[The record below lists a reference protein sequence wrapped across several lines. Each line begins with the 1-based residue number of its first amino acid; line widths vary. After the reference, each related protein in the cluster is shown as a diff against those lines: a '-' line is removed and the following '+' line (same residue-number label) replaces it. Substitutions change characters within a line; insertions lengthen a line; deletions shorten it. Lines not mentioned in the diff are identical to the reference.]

1 MTRYVLIR
9 LGLMVP
15 TLVVV
20 LALTVAIL
28 HVAPGGPASAAMAR
42 AAAAAAQHGQ
52 VLTQAD
58 IAAIRASYR
67 VRWGAA
73 SFMRAM
79 LRYATFHLGHS
90 AVTGQSVAGL
100 IVQRLP
106 VSMGLGVGSTLL
118 VYGLA
123 VPLGIAQAMRAGSRF
138 DRGVTLAMLSG
149 AALPGFL
156 VAVLLV
162 VGFGAGGVLPLFPL
176 RGLMSGSLASGGFGA
191 APLGVRLLNGA
202 WHLVLP
208 IIAVSAGG
216 IAGLALLVRHA
227 TLEALGSTYMM
238 AMRARGASERQIA
251 LRYAG
256 RRAMLVVVAG
266 LPQSFVAMLFT
277 AALLVEI
284 VFSLPGLGLL
294 GYHAAL
300 DRDFP
305 VLLGSL
311 YIYTLTGLLGHLA
324 GDLLARAVDPRIDFT
339 PLR

>member
-1 MTRYVLIR
+1 MPMTRYVLVR

-15 TLVVV
+15 TLLAV

-28 HVAPGGPASAAMAR
+28 HAAPGGPASAAIAR

-52 VLTQAD
+52 VLSEAD
-58 IAAIRASYR
+58 IAAIRATYR
-67 VRWGAA
+67 SAWGVGAFA
-73 SFMRAM
+73 RAM
-79 LRYATFHLGHS
+79 LRYGTFHLGHS
-90 AVTGQSVAGL
+90 LVTGQSVAHL
-100 IVQRLP
+100 IAQRLP
-106 VSMGLGVGSTLL
+106 VSIGLGVGSTLF

-138 DRGVTLAMLSG
+138 DRSITLVMLSG

-156 VAVLLV
+156 VAILLV
-162 VGFGAGGVLPLFPL
+162 VAFGAGGMLPLFPL
-176 RGLMSGSLASGGFGA
+176 RGLLSSGLSA
-191 APLGVRLLNGA
+191 APLAVRALNLA

-208 IIAVSAGG
+208 VLAVSAGG
-216 IAGLALLVRHA
+216 LAGLALLVRHA
-227 TLEALGSTYMM
+227 TLEALGQTYVM

-256 RRAMLVVVAG
+256 RRALLLVVAG

-277 AALLVEI
+277 SALLVEI

-294 GYHAAL
+294 GYRAAL
-300 DRDFP
+300 DRDVP

-311 YIYTLTGLLGHLA
+311 YIYTLTGLLAHLA
-324 GDLLARAVDPRIDFT
+324 GDLLTRVVDPRIDFT
-339 PLR
+339 ALR

>member
-1 MTRYVLIR
+1 MPMTRYVLVR

-15 TLVVV
+15 TLLAV

-28 HVAPGGPASAAMAR
+28 HAAPGGPASAAIAR

-52 VLTQAD
+52 VLSEAD
-58 IAAIRASYR
+58 IAAIRATYR
-67 VRWGAA
+67 SAWGVGAFA
-73 SFMRAM
+73 RAM
-79 LRYATFHLGHS
+79 LRYGTFHLGHS
-90 AVTGQSVAGL
+90 LVTGQSVAHL
-100 IVQRLP
+100 IAQRLP
-106 VSMGLGVGSTLL
+106 VSIGLGVGSTLF

-138 DRGVTLAMLSG
+138 DRSVTLVMLSG

-156 VAVLLV
+156 VAILLV
-162 VGFGAGGVLPLFPL
+162 VAFGAGGLLPLFPL
-176 RGLMSGSLASGGFGA
+176 RGLLSSGLSA
-191 APLGVRLLNGA
+191 APLAVRALNLA

-208 IIAVSAGG
+208 VLAVSAGG
-216 IAGLALLVRHA
+216 LAGLALLVRHA
-227 TLEALGSTYMM
+227 TLEALGQTYVM

-256 RRAMLVVVAG
+256 RRALLLVVAG

-277 AALLVEI
+277 SALLVEI

-294 GYHAAL
+294 GYRAAL
-300 DRDFP
+300 DRDVP

-311 YIYTLTGLLGHLA
+311 YIYTLTGLLAHLA
-324 GDLLARAVDPRIDFT
+324 GDLLARVVDPRIDFSA
-339 PLR
+339 LR